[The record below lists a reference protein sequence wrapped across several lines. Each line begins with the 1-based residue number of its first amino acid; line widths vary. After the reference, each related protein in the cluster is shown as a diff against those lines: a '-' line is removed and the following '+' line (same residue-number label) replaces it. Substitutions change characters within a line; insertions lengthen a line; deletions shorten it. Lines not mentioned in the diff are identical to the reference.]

1 MHKHSLSKDSPK
13 PQHNPP
19 TTISWLL
26 NTHSPIWFGD
36 FLRRLRVAL
45 ASTFLYDPYAIFP
58 GILWPGTKKPVRVLS
73 AQVSSRELF
82 NLQPLFNCVQLSV
95 TIGL

>member
-1 MHKHSLSKDSPK
+1 
-13 PQHNPP
+13 
-19 TTISWLL
+19 
-26 NTHSPIWFGD
+26 
-36 FLRRLRVAL
+36 
-45 ASTFLYDPYAIFP
+45 
-58 GILWPGTKKPVRVLS
+58 VLS